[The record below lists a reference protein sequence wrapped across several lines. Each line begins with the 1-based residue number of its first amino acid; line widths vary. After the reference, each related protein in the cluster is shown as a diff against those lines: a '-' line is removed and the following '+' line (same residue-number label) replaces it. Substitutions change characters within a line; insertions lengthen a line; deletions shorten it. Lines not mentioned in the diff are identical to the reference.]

1 MLSELGDFENWC
13 GPLRLFRYLSFRCAI
28 AMAVAFFIGVLCA
41 PRAIEILHKIKF
53 GQSLRTKEEVGKLA
67 ELHSGKKGTPTMGG
81 IIIYASVM
89 VSSLLL
95 AKINAL
101 VFTALF
107 VYTALTLL
115 GLADDYL
122 KIVKKNS
129 KGVSGKTKLAVQALT
144 TLVALAVLLFS
155 KDYGYIMRE
164 LWIPFMKYPLIEC
177 MPVWFAA
184 LFLFFVIAGSS
195 NAINLT
201 DGVDGLAIGCT
212 VSVTLAYAI
221 FSYVAGNTIAT
232 EYLFIRYIPGAG
244 ELTVVCCALL
254 GASLAFLWYNSYPA
268 EVFMG
273 DTGSLALG
281 GLIGIIA
288 FMTLQPTTLVIV
300 GGVFVM
306 EAMSVILQ
314 VASYKSTKR
323 RIFLMSSIHHHFE
336 LKGWPETK
344 VVVRFWIISLIF
356 ALAGLATLKI
366 R

>member
-1 MLSELGDFENWC
+1 MLSELGNFENWC

-115 GLADDYL
+115 GFADDYL

-212 VSVTLAYAI
+212 VSVTLVYAI

-244 ELTVVCCALL
+244 ELTVVCCAL
-254 GASLAFLWYNSYPA
+254 
-268 EVFMG
+268 
-273 DTGSLALG
+273 DRK
-281 GLIGIIA
+281 
-288 FMTLQPTTLVIV
+288 
-300 GGVFVM
+300 
-306 EAMSVILQ
+306 SV
-314 VASYKSTKR
+314 V
-323 RIFLMSSIHHHFE
+323 
-336 LKGWPETK
+336 
-344 VVVRFWIISLIF
+344 
-356 ALAGLATLKI
+356 
-366 R
+366 